1 MNHMTTTYLMT
12 TVRMHITSNVANST
26 SKYILLPEHANLK
39 CSTFS
44 TCSGR
49 CLSQQ
54 HRPFVQHAISP
65 QHAALRSITTTYIIT
80 LYFFSPRHALYFIS
94 LQCTLANACFI
105 NTCSIMPWY
114 ALSTCTNTTTY
125 SNITACIN
133 DLKISLHCGQK
144 SCLDL

>member
-1 MNHMTTTYLMT
+1 MLQTLLVNISSYLSMQT
-12 TVRMHITSNVANST
+12 WNAQPFQHAPAGVIT
-26 SKYILLPEHANLK
+26 L
-39 CSTFS
+39 
-44 TCSGR
+44 
-49 CLSQQ
+49 Q

-65 QHAALRSITTTYIIT
+65 QHAALRSITTTYIIITT

-105 NTCSIMPWY
+105 NTCSTMPWY

-133 DLKISLHCGQK
+133 YLKISLHCGQR
-144 SCLDL
+144 SCLDLVWRHSPVW